1 VKAHVEERSIKC
13 VRYKVS
19 SCWLAAVTAKVPISH
34 DAERGE
40 GIQHA
45 YASQRAAC
53 WNIVT
58 GRAVLVFY
66 RFPCGYSTKAK
77 CPVEWT
83 ELTESLADVTA
94 RLRKMGFVARV
105 SDSAASR

>member
-1 VKAHVEERSIKC
+1 MLEYRYRKSRS
-13 VRYKVS
+13 
-19 SCWLAAVTAKVPISH
+19 
-34 DAERGE
+34 G
-40 GIQHA
+40 
-45 YASQRAAC
+45 
-53 WNIVT
+53 
-58 GRAVLVFY
+58 FY
-66 RFPCGYSTKAK
+66 RFPCGYSAEAK